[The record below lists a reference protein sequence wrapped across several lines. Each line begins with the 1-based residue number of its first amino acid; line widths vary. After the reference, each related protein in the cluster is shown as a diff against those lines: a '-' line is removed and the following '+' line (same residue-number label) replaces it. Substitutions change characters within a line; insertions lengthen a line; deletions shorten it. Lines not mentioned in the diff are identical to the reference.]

1 MITDSEKQLN
11 RKRFM
16 AVMRRPIFFIVVNF
30 FLINTLFAFLPYGL
44 GDISYHLGRV
54 AVIFYTG
61 WLVVRRN
68 LGVIRHTALA
78 GAGIY
83 FIDHVL
89 LKGGVFLLQYLFRS
103 EAMGLAAFSG
113 VIVSFVVFSPLA
125 MIVAAAGGISARSWK
140 KKSYAGPPAS
150 PGSAG

>member
-1 MITDSEKQLN
+1 METDDEKELN

-44 GDISYHLGRV
+44 GDISYHLGRI

-68 LGVIRHTALA
+68 LGGFGHAALA
-78 GAGIY
+78 GAAIY

-89 LKGGVFLLQYLFRS
+89 LKGGLFLLQYWFRS
-103 EAMGLAAFSG
+103 EEMGLAAFSG
-113 VIVSFVVFSPLA
+113 VIVSFVGFVPLA
-125 MIVAAAGGISARSWK
+125 MIISAAGGLSARGWK
-140 KKSYAGPPAS
+140 KKSPADPPAS
-150 PGSAG
+150 PGNS